1 MIKLK
6 EMNKSIFYDNLMLT
20 INEIMGDIRLDDKSV
35 RFKIIPVY
43 EKDKSF
49 NGLDNQ
55 MRLIALSEKNG
66 GNRLLS
72 VEETV
77 NLVACQSPFV
87 PIWINISLNEISE
100 HQIIFNFETSLRFRK
115 PSQLRNVETG
125 HPPFKAIMQ
134 KWGGSVKNFVN
145 LVKNSSFLV
154 RITDMTILIEK
165 GFIYGSKRPNEGVKF
180 SVSMGKNLLW

>member
-55 MRLIALSEKNG
+55 MRLIALSEKNV

-87 PIWINISLNEISE
+87 PIWINISLNEI
-100 HQIIFNFETSLRFRK
+100 K
-115 PSQLRNVETG
+115 
-125 HPPFKAIMQ
+125 
-134 KWGGSVKNFVN
+134 
-145 LVKNSSFLV
+145 
-154 RITDMTILIEK
+154 
-165 GFIYGSKRPNEGVKF
+165 
-180 SVSMGKNLLW
+180 

>member
-20 INEIMGDIRLDDKSV
+20 INEIMGDMKLDDGCL

-49 NGLDNQ
+49 NGLVNQ
-55 MRLIALSEKNG
+55 MRLIALSEKNV
-66 GNRLLS
+66 GNRLLT

-87 PIWINISLNEISE
+87 PIWINISLNDISE
-100 HQIIFNFETSLRFRK
+100 HRIIFNFETSLRFRK
-115 PSQLRNVETG
+115 PSQLGNVETG
-125 HPPFKAIMQ
+125 HPPFKAI
-134 KWGGSVKNFVN
+134 
-145 LVKNSSFLV
+145 
-154 RITDMTILIEK
+154 I
-165 GFIYGSKRPNEGVKF
+165 
-180 SVSMGKNLLW
+180 